1 MADSS
6 SISFGV
12 RISMYCEK
20 CYNVDED
27 PAPILMLRSTGPFT
41 INGMPGEV
49 GDLYSCSRC
58 MNSVSMI
65 CQIDPGEFQSSE
77 E

>member
-1 MADSS
+1 MDDSGS
-6 SISFGV
+6 VSFGV

-49 GDLYSCSRC
+49 RDLYNCSRC
-58 MNSVSMI
+58 TNSVSMI

>member
-1 MADSS
+1 MKDSG

-12 RISMYCEK
+12 QVSIYCEK
-20 CYNVDED
+20 CYKVDED
-27 PAPILMLRSTGPFT
+27 PSPILMLRSTGPFT

-49 GDLYSCSRC
+49 GDFYRCSRC
-58 MNSVSMI
+58 MNSVSMV
-65 CQIDPGEFQSSE
+65 CQINPGEFQSSE